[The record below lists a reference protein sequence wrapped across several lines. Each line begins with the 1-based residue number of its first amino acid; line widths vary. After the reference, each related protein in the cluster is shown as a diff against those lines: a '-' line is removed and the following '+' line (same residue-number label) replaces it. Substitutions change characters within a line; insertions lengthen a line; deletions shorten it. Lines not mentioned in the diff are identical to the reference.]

1 MAKLPPRR
9 MLLQI
14 ASRIRKAKEELSK
27 AEEEL
32 ERLLE
37 DSAEAPSALDV
48 SKLSGGIAEA
58 VAALASRRVIP
69 PRVLRGEGAAEWAGV
84 PALRAAL
91 AAATAQTLARSASHK
106 RPSTAARVLA
116 ILMEEP
122 AREFKASQVARR
134 SGCSEGVARTTL
146 NRLVVQGHASRT
158 RAGLFCA
165 A

>member
-1 MAKLPPRR
+1 
-9 MLLQI
+9 LLQI
-14 ASRIRKAKEELSK
+14 ASRIRKAREELSK
-27 AEEEL
+27 AEDEL

-37 DSAEAPSALDV
+37 DSAGEPAVFDV
-48 SKLSGGIAEA
+48 SKLSGEVAET
-58 VAALASRRVIP
+58 VADLTSRGVVP

-84 PALRAAL
+84 PVLRTALV
-91 AAATAQTLARSASHK
+91 AATAQTLARSASRK
-106 RPSTAARVLA
+106 RPSTAARILA

-158 RAGLFCA
+158 GSGLFRA